1 MAVSG
6 GLERDFFVL
15 DGKTIT
21 SGGSLN
27 VTNGVLAIVSEDPK
41 DLTQNGRKIL
51 SSFSGLSKDK
61 AFSFLLGS
69 QDLPVSL
76 NTTNKAYASQAF
88 KLSDVVDYR
97 VDAPKTTGL
106 TVDDFILGYNG
117 KAGTEI
123 VIGERTST
131 SIDITLSGA
140 PMYNLGYEEGKT
152 TVRLELH
159 HPYLDEDGNCTDCA
173 NGTVTMQEIVETA
186 AKKFN
191 ETLLLGQVPITD
203 YVDLSVVNSENEEL
217 IGTDYKYFTLTLTDA
232 GDQSALARVQAQYPT
247 YKVTATNAADLTST
261 YTIIAP
267 ATTTLADYTSLPPAS
282 KIKGCASCPAG
293 YDAVAAGFVYSIA
306 IEDDGVSLVT
316 TVDDL
321 PGFVTG
327 TAVKIGTSQAGVGTY
342 TVVVTAELTDAQKAT
357 FRAISAPASTAV
369 FDLAG
374 EVGAVCKDDTVT
386 STAWV
391 AGTDICTAIVKPF
404 TITVK
409 DDVCGNNVLTA
420 LQEEYPNLTIAVDTA
435 DLSRTITL
443 TGTSGTANVNIGG
456 VDYLATFATDLST
469 TRANFVTAHEA
480 AIELATGG
488 TLTGTGA
495 TITLVAP
502 TAGYPTIEVSNAT
515 GNLAGTVAA
524 AVGSGATNAGMCQ
537 TTYRTEVLT
546 NIVCP
551 ECSDEFRGLLEA
563 QTPKNYGLN
572 VWEAEAP
579 VYSETAKMGIR
590 VKGKPFTMSGDEA
603 YKDDMPFYAT
613 STRLS
618 IAGGQA
624 SMIAESW
631 NSQPRPFTVRVLSIA
646 SDPESLGGYL
656 WNREDASRLTL
667 DGFDKLHGNNYGK
680 WMWGQET
687 RVSGLKQYVVY
698 TVVTKLP
705 SQYTV
710 QNHSAALVNNNFIV
724 EVGRNE
730 GIETLLNSL
739 ATAAGI
745 PAQQAFAK

>member
-76 NTTNKAYASQAF
+76 NTTNKAYASQSF
-88 KLSDVVDYR
+88 KLSDIKDYR
-97 VDAPKTTGL
+97 VDVPKKTGL
-106 TVDDFILGYNG
+106 SVDDFILGYNG

-131 SIDITLSGA
+131 SIDITLSGE

-159 HPYLDEDGNCTDCA
+159 HPYLDDNGDCIDCA
-173 NGTVTMQEIVETA
+173 NGTVTMQEIVENA

-191 ETLLLGQVPITD
+191 QTLLLGQVPITD
-203 YVDLSVVNSENEEL
+203 YVDLTVVNSENDDL
-217 IGTDYKYFTLTLTDA
+217 VGTDYKYFTLTITDA
-232 GDQSALARVQAQYPT
+232 GDQNALARVQAQYPT
-247 YKVTATNAADLTST
+247 HKVVATNAADLTST
-261 YTIIAP
+261 YTILAP
-267 ATTTLADYTSLPPAS
+267 AATVLADYTSLPPAS
-282 KIKGCASCPAG
+282 KIKGCPTCPAG
-293 YDAVAAGFVYSIA
+293 YSTVAAGFVYSIE
-306 IEDDGVSLVT
+306 IEDDGASLVT

-342 TVVVTAELTDAQKAT
+342 TVVVTAELTEAQITT

-374 EVGAVCKDDTVT
+374 EVAAVCKNATVT

-391 AGTDICTAIVKPF
+391 AGTDTCTAVPKPF
-404 TITVK
+404 TVTVA
-409 DDVCGNNVLTA
+409 DDVCGSNVLTA
-420 LQEEYPNLTIAVDTA
+420 IQEEYPNLTIAVATES
-435 DLSRTITL
+435 LSRTITL

-502 TAGYPTIEVSNAT
+502 STGYPSISVSNVT
-515 GNLAGTVAA
+515 TNLAGTVAA
-524 AVGSGATNAGMCQ
+524 AVGSGAELASMCQ

-551 ECSDEFRGLLEA
+551 ECSSEFRALLDA
-563 QTPKNYGLN
+563 QAPHNYGLN

-613 STRLS
+613 STKLS

-631 NSQPRPFTVRVLSIA
+631 NSQPRPFAVKVLSIA
-646 SDPESLGGYL
+646 ADPESLGGYL
-656 WNREDASRLTL
+656 WNREDAARLTL
-667 DGFDKLHGNNYGK
+667 DGFDKLKGNNYGK
-680 WMWGQET
+680 WLWGQET
-687 RVSGLKQYVVY
+687 RVSGLKQYIVY

-710 QNHSAALVNNNFIV
+710 QDHSAALVNNNFIV
-724 EVGRNE
+724 EVGRQE
-730 GIETLLNSL
+730 AIESLLNALISATDIPVVQAL
-739 ATAAGI
+739 A
-745 PAQQAFAK
+745 K

>member
-88 KLSDVVDYR
+88 KLSDVVDFR
-97 VDAPKTTGL
+97 VDAPNQTGL

-140 PMYNLGYEEGKT
+140 PIYNLGYAEGKT
-152 TVRLELH
+152 TVKLELH
-159 HPYLDEDGNCTDCA
+159 HPYLDEDGNCIDCE
-173 NGTVTMQEIVETA
+173 NGTVTMQEIVEKA
-186 AKKFN
+186 AEKFN
-191 ETLLLGQVPITD
+191 NTLLLGQVPITD
-203 YVDLSVVNSENEEL
+203 YVDLSVVNSENEDL
-217 IGTDYKYFTLTLTDA
+217 VGTDYRYFTLTLTDA

-247 YKVTATNAADLTST
+247 YKVTATNAADLSST
-261 YTIIAP
+261 YTILAP
-267 ATTTLADYTSLPPAS
+267 ADTTLADYTSLPPAS
-282 KIKGCASCPAG
+282 KIKGCDTCPAG
-293 YDAVAAGFVYSIA
+293 YSTIAAGFVYSIA
-306 IEDDGVSLVT
+306 IEDDGASLVT

-321 PGFVTG
+321 PGYVASS
-327 TAVKIGTSQAGVGTY
+327 AVKIGTSQAGVGTY
-342 TVVVTAELTDAQKAT
+342 TVVVTAELTDAQITT

-374 EVGAVCKDDTVT
+374 EVNAVCKNATVT

-391 AGTDICTAIVKPF
+391 AGTEVCTAVAKPF

-409 DDVCGNNVLTA
+409 DDVCGDNVLEA

-435 DLSRTITL
+435 DLSRTATF

-502 TAGYPTIEVSNAT
+502 TSGYPTIEINNVS

-524 AVGSGATNAGMCQ
+524 AVGSGATNTGMCQ

-551 ECSDEFRGLLEA
+551 ECSAEFRGLLEA
-563 QTPKNYGLN
+563 QAPKNFGLN
-572 VWEAEAP
+572 VWESESP

-590 VKGKPFTMSGDEA
+590 VKGKPFTMSGDEN

-631 NSQPRPFTVRVLSIA
+631 NSQPRPFTVKVLSIA

-656 WNREDASRLTL
+656 WNREDAARLTL
-667 DGFDKLHGNNYGK
+667 DGFDKLTGNNYGK
-680 WMWGQET
+680 WMWGQES
-687 RVSGLKQYVVY
+687 RLSGLKQYVSY
-698 TVVTKLP
+698 TVVTRLP
-705 SQYTV
+705 NQYTA
-710 QNHSAALVNNNFIV
+710 QNHTAVLVNNNFIV

-730 GIETLLNSL
+730 GIETLLNAL
-739 ATAAGI
+739 VTAAGV